1 MSAFESNAILIASN
15 NKVNEVGA
23 REYLTSQNWPVG
35 LQDVLIHSLKTIPLR
50 FFVYDDSGSVSFYIC
65 IVRILN
71 LNLLTGLL
79 TDDI

>member
-35 LQDVLIHSLKTIPLR
+35 LQDVLIHCLKTIPLR